1 LLGLLSLRELPSRLM
16 LHFGDV
22 FKSGFGFDSVTANF
36 RLENGS
42 AYTRDMV
49 ITAPAARIVMQGRT
63 GFRARDYDLTVD
75 VTPHVGGT
83 LPVVGA
89 VIGGPVGAAAG
100 LVVQGLIGKGLNK
113 AAGSIYRVTG
123 TWDKPKIETVASLPL
138 PAVIAPTPAGTAL
151 VPPDTT
157 MPDSAGSAP
166 SPTSPSTTASGSP
179 SALPASPA
187 PAASG

>member
-1 LLGLLSLRELPSRLM
+1 
-16 LHFGDV
+16 
-22 FKSGFGFDSVTANF
+22 
-36 RLENGS
+36 
-42 AYTRDMV
+42 
-49 ITAPAARIVMQGRT
+49 
-63 GFRARDYDLTVD
+63 
-75 VTPHVGGT
+75 
-83 LPVVGA
+83 
-89 VIGGPVGAAAG
+89 
-100 LVVQGLIGKGLNK
+100 VVQGLIGKGLNK